1 MSDEP
6 QLLARVTN
14 GVGHLTLNRPRA
26 INAVT
31 HRMITGI
38 RDALGHWRTDPRV
51 HVVMIDGAGDRGL
64 CAGGDIRGLRENVL
78 ADRPNDTRDFWRDEY
93 TLCAV
98 IANYPK
104 PYIALM
110 DGVTMGGGVGVASH
124 GSIRIVTE
132 RSKVAMP
139 ETRIGLAP
147 DIGGTWFLSRA
158 PGEVGTYLGLNAA
171 TMTGADAV
179 WCGFADHVV
188 PSDRLAELRDA
199 LLEGEDPRETV
210 ARFEVDPGPAPLASD
225 RDWIDGCYSAE
236 SVPEIIDRLE
246 AQGADAARAASAELA
261 ELCPT
266 SLVATL
272 LGVRRS
278 RQRDHLGDVLDQEY
292 RTSSWL
298 LDRPDLVEG
307 IRARVVDKDNAP
319 RWNPAALADVDATEI
334 AQVIA

>member
-1 MSDEP
+1 MSDEA
-6 QLLARVTN
+6 QLLARVEN

-26 INAVT
+26 INALT
-31 HRMITGI
+31 HRMILGI

-51 HVVMIDGAGDRGL
+51 HAVVIDGAGDRGL

-78 ADRPNDTRDFWRDEY
+78 AERPNDTRDFWRDEY

-104 PYIALM
+104 PYVALM

-124 GSIRIVTE
+124 GSIRVVTE

-147 DIGGTWFLSRA
+147 DVGGTWLLSRA
-158 PGEVGTYLGLNAA
+158 PGAIGAYLGLNAA

-179 WCGFADHVV
+179 WCGFADHLV
-188 PSDRLAELRDA
+188 PSDSLPKLRDA
-199 LLEGEDPRETV
+199 LLAGDDPATAV
-210 ARFEVDPGPAPLASD
+210 ARFAVDPGPAPLKAQW
-225 RDWIDGCYSAE
+225 RWIDECYSAAT
-236 SVPEIIDRLE
+236 VPEIVERLHE
-246 AQGADAARAASAELA
+246 METDAATAAAAELDD
-261 ELCPT
+261 LCPT
-266 SLVATL
+266 SLVTTHLAI
-272 LGVRRS
+272 RRA
-278 RQRDHLGDVLDQEY
+278 RMRNDLRDVLDQEY

-319 RWNPAALADVDATEI
+319 RWNPTTIAEVDITE
-334 AQVIA
+334 VERVVL